1 MAISFV
7 SLMAA
12 NADSTYQAIAGY
24 LAQQLE
30 LPIVYVED
38 RPWQERERM
47 LEHRQAEIGA
57 ICGAVY
63 VRLAAQPIPPVR
75 LLAAPV
81 MHDARYQGRPIYFS
95 DVIVPADSRVQT
107 FADLHGKAFAYN
119 EPNSYS
125 GYQTVRAHLASL
137 GESRAFFGGIVAAG
151 SHQAALRMVL
161 AGAADA
167 ASIDSIVLERE
178 LQLHPEL
185 ATQLR
190 TVATLGPSPIP
201 PLVAAQQ
208 LPPATTRALRAALLQ
223 MHENAEG
230 RHILHAGR
238 MARFVAVEDAA
249 YNHIRDQLRRA
260 SSVDLADSLSIC

>member
-1 MAISFV
+1 MVITLV

-12 NADSTYQAIAGY
+12 NADPTYQAIAGY

-30 LPIVYVED
+30 LPIACVDD

-47 LEHRQAEIGA
+47 LEHGQAAIGA

-63 VRLAAQPIPPVR
+63 VRLAAQPAAPVQ

-81 MHDARYQGRPIYFS
+81 MRAARYQEMPIYFS
-95 DVIVPADSRVQT
+95 DVIVPADSRAQT
-107 FADLHGKAFAYN
+107 FADLRGKRLAYN

-125 GYQTVRAHLASL
+125 GYQVVRAHLAAL
-137 GESRAFFGGIVAAG
+137 GEPRAFFGGIVAAG
-151 SHQAALRMVL
+151 SHQAALCMVV

-185 ATQLR
+185 AAGLR

-223 MHENAEG
+223 MHEDAAGEQ
-230 RHILHAGR
+230 ILHAGR
-238 MARFVAVEDAA
+238 LARFVAVEDAD
-249 YNHIRDQLRRA
+249 YNHIRDQLRHA
-260 SSVDLADSLSIC
+260 KSVDLTDTLSIC

>member
-1 MAISFV
+1 VVIKLV

-30 LPIVYVED
+30 QPITCID
-38 RPWQERERM
+38 DLPWQERERM
-47 LEHRQAEIGA
+47 LEHGQAEIGA

-63 VRLAAQPIPPVR
+63 VRLVTQPSPPVQ

-81 MHDARYQGRPIYFS
+81 MYAARYQGRPIYFS
-95 DVIVPADSRVQT
+95 DVVVPADSRMQT
-107 FADLHGKAFAYN
+107 FADLRGKIIAYN

-125 GYQTVRAHLASL
+125 GYQVVRAHLASL

-151 SHQAALRMVL
+151 SHQAALRMVV
-161 AGAADA
+161 AGAVDA

-178 LQLHPEL
+178 LQLHPDL
-185 ATQLR
+185 ATGIR

-223 MHENAEG
+223 MHEHAAG
-230 RHILHAGR
+230 RRILHASR
-238 MARFVAVEDAA
+238 LARFVAVEDAA
-249 YNHIRDQLRRA
+249 YNHIRDQLRQA
-260 SSVDLADSLSIC
+260 NSVDLSDTLS

>member
-1 MAISFV
+1 MAIKLV

-12 NADSTYQAIAGY
+12 NADPTYRAIAGY
-24 LAQQLE
+24 LAQRLE
-30 LPIVYVED
+30 LPITCVED
-38 RPWQERERM
+38 LPWQERARM
-47 LEHRQAEIGA
+47 LEHGQAAIGA

-63 VRLAAQPIPPVR
+63 VHLAAQSAPPVQ

-81 MHDARYQGRPIYFS
+81 MHAARYQGQPIYFS
-95 DVIVPADSRVQT
+95 DLVVPADSHARNL
-107 FADLHGKAFAYN
+107 ADLRGQLLAYN

-125 GYQTVRAHLASL
+125 GYQVVRAHLASQ
-137 GESRAFFGGIVAAG
+137 GTPQGFFGGIVAAG
-151 SHQAALRMVL
+151 SHQAALRMVV

-185 ATQLR
+185 TAGLR
-190 TVATLGPSPIP
+190 TIATLGPSPIP

-208 LPPATTRALRAALLQ
+208 LPPTTTRALRATLLQ

-230 RHILHAGR
+230 RRILRAGR
-238 MARFVAVEDAA
+238 LARFVAVEDAD
-249 YNHIRDQLRRA
+249 YNHIRDQLRLA
-260 SSVDLADSLSIC
+260 TSIDLANTLSIC

>member
-1 MAISFV
+1 
-7 SLMAA
+7 
-12 NADSTYQAIAGY
+12 
-24 LAQQLE
+24 
-30 LPIVYVED
+30 
-38 RPWQERERM
+38 M
-47 LEHRQAEIGA
+47 LEHGQAAIGA

-63 VRLAAQPIPPVR
+63 VRLAAQTAPPVQ

-81 MHDARYQGRPIYFS
+81 MHAARYQGQPIYFS
-95 DVIVPADSRVQT
+95 DVIVPADSRLQV
-107 FADLHGKAFAYN
+107 FADLRGRRLAYN

-125 GYQTVRAHLASL
+125 GYQVVRAHLASQ
-137 GESRAFFGGIVAAG
+137 GESRAFFGRIVAAG
-151 SHQAALRMVL
+151 SHQAALRMVV

-185 ATQLR
+185 AAGLR

-223 MHENAEG
+223 MHEDAEG
-230 RHILHAGR
+230 RRILHAGR
-238 MARFVAVEDAA
+238 LSRFVAAEDAA
-249 YNHIRDQLRRA
+249 YDHIRDQLRHA
-260 SSVDLADSLSIC
+260 NSVDLADTHL

>member
-1 MAISFV
+1 VVIKLV
-7 SLMAA
+7 SLMSA
-12 NADSTYQAIAGY
+12 NADTTYQAIAGY
-24 LAQQLE
+24 LAHRLE
-30 LPIVYVED
+30 LPIACIED
-38 RPWQERERM
+38 LPWQEREHM
-47 LEHRQAEIGA
+47 LEHGQAAIGA

-63 VRLAAQPIPPVR
+63 VRLAAQPAPPIQ

-81 MHDARYQGRPIYFS
+81 MRAARYQGQPIYFS
-95 DVIVPADSRVQT
+95 DLIVPADSRVRI
-107 FADLHGKAFAYN
+107 FADLRGKLLAYN
-119 EPNSYS
+119 EPNPYS
-125 GYQTVRAHLASL
+125 GYQAVRAHLASQ
-137 GESRAFFGGIVAAG
+137 GESRAFFGCIVAAG
-151 SHQAALRMVL
+151 SHQAALRMVV

-185 ATQLR
+185 TVSLR

-230 RHILHAGR
+230 RRILHAGR
-238 MARFVAVEDAA
+238 LARFVAVEDAA
-249 YNHIRDQLRRA
+249 YDRIRDQLRHA
-260 SSVDLADSLSIC
+260 NSVDLADTHL